1 MQHHA
6 IISPTRRARA
16 GQILKFA
23 CVGCI
28 GVAVNTV
35 VLYIL
40 SRWLGLPLAASSAL
54 AIELA
59 IISNYLLNDRWTFA
73 SRAISIRQFAKF
85 NVASLS
91 GLAVNVA
98 VVWLLTRLG
107 IYFITANL
115 VGITLGFAG
124 NYALSSVWVWGRAQ
138 CR

>member
-40 SRWLGLPLAASSAL
+40 AR
-54 AIELA
+54 
-59 IISNYLLNDRWTFA
+59 
-73 SRAISIRQFAKF
+73 RQFAKF

-91 GLAVNVA
+91 GLAVDVA
-98 VVWLLTRLG
+98 VVWFLTRLG
-107 IYFITANL
+107 IYFVAANL

-124 NYALSSVWVWGRAQ
+124 YYALSSVWVWGRAQ

>member
-1 MQHHA
+1 
-6 IISPTRRARA
+6 
-16 GQILKFA
+16 
-23 CVGCI
+23 
-28 GVAVNTV
+28 V